1 MITVKRSDAW
11 WTVLVVDPIAAPL
24 VRLLAR
30 VRPVTP
36 NRVTIASV
44 AVSMLSAAAWVR
56 GHSVAAALL
65 FQGAFLLDCIDGK
78 LAHLRGDVSRY
89 GAWMDSV
96 ADAVRMTA
104 CYGGLA
110 WWLAGRPD
118 FNRPAALVLAAYPVL
133 HAGVILTG
141 HAWPRET
148 PEESTTI
155 SLAPSTTAM
164 LRAAPG
170 RLGMPGSTVDA
181 EAVVFTLGPLLAAPL
196 IGLWVAAGMNLAH
209 LAVAIAAR
217 GRVAMRGDRPPRDM

>member
-11 WTVLVVDPIAAPL
+11 WTVVVIDPIAAPL

-44 AVSMLSAAAWVR
+44 VVAILSAVAWVR

-65 FQGAFLLDCIDGK
+65 FQAAFLLDCIDGK
-78 LAHLRGDVSRY
+78 LAHLRGDASRY

-96 ADAVRMTA
+96 ADAVRMAA

-118 FNRPAALVLAAYPVL
+118 FDRRAALVLAAYPVL

-141 HAWPRET
+141 HAWPRDKA
-148 PEESTTI
+148 EESTTI
-155 SLAPSTTAM
+155 SLAPTATAM

-181 EAVVFTLGPLLAAPL
+181 EAAVFTLGPLLAAPL
-196 IGLWVAAGMNLAH
+196 VGLWVAAGMNLAH
-209 LAVAIAAR
+209 LAVAILAR
-217 GRVAMRGDRPPRDM
+217 GRVALREDRPHRDM